1 MPAVEDDF
9 LSKDRLRGWSSYN
22 PNATIEEGA
31 QPMGGQSSSTQTQQS
46 QTAPWE
52 AAQPMLQ
59 SILGQ
64 LSNGLNSTGLT
75 AAETGALN
83 TLQSNAA
90 KGNPYAGQIGE
101 YAQSLLSGGGADAQA
116 GNLRDNLGAFRSQ
129 LTPYANGNMV
139 GNNPALAAQLA
150 QIQTDVANSVNGQ
163 FAAAGRDF
171 SGANQMAYGRGV
183 AAAEAPV
190 IAAQYNQDVANQI
203 AAANTLY
210 NAGNTTSGALSGLQ
224 QNYLANQGQ
233 GVAAAQSAL
242 DAQNY
247 GANATLAAEA
257 QRRGIPV
264 QALGLLA
271 NIGVPIAGLGQQSS
285 GTSTGT
291 QQMSGADQFAKIAGG
306 IGSLLTAYNKSDV
319 RLKEDIA
326 RVGTLFDGTPVYGY
340 RYKGAPAYHIGL
352 MAQDVEK
359 VAPHAV
365 IEING
370 YKAVDYR
377 AATETSRRIHET
389 G

>member
-1 MPAVEDDF
+1 VRKRW
-9 LSKDRLRGWSSYN
+9 LHTLDRHPQTKYHH
-22 PNATIEEGA
+22 PQGA

-59 SILGQ
+59 GILGQ
-64 LSNGLNSTGLT
+64 LSTGLNNTGLT

-90 KGNPYAGQIGE
+90 KGNPYAGQIGG
-101 YAQSLLSGGGADAQA
+101 YARSLLSGGGADAEA

-129 LTPYANGNMV
+129 LTPYANGSMV

-183 AAAEAPV
+183 AAGQAPV

-203 AAANTLY
+203 AAANALY
-210 NAGNTTSGALSGLQ
+210 NAGNTTAGALSGLQ

-271 NIGVPIAGLGQQSS
+271 QIGVPIAGLGNQTN
-285 GTSTGT
+285 GTSTKT
-291 QQMSGADQFAKIAGG
+291 EQMSGADQFSKIAGG
-306 IGSLLTAYNKSDV
+306 IGNLFTGYSNLTKSDM
-319 RLKEDIA
+319 RLKEDIMQ
-326 RVGTLFDGTPVYGY
+326 VGTLFDGTPVYGY

-359 VAPHAV
+359 STPHAV
-365 IEING
+365 VEING

-377 AATETSRRIHET
+377 AATEASRRIHEDR
-389 G
+389 

>member
-1 MPAVEDDF
+1 
-9 LSKDRLRGWSSYN
+9 
-22 PNATIEEGA
+22 
-31 QPMGGQSSSTQTQQS
+31 MGGQSSSTQTQQS

-52 AAQPMLQ
+52 AAQPMLKG
-59 SILGQ
+59 ILTQ
-64 LSNGLNSTGLT
+64 LSTGLNNTGLT
-75 AAETGALN
+75 AAETVALD

-90 KGNPYAGQIGE
+90 GGNPNAGQIGG

-116 GNLRDNLGAFRSQ
+116 GNLRDNLAAFRSQ
-129 LTPYANGNMV
+129 LTPYANGSMV

-150 QIQTDVANSVNGQ
+150 QIRDDVANSVNGQ

-183 AAAEAPV
+183 AAGQAPV
-190 IAAQYNQDVANQI
+190 IAAQYNQDVANQM
-203 AAANTLY
+203 AAANALY
-210 NAGNTTSGALSGLQ
+210 NGGNTTAGALSGLQ

-271 NIGVPIAGLGQQSS
+271 QIGVPIAGLGTQTN
-285 GTSTGT
+285 GTSTTT
-291 QQMSGADQFAKIAGG
+291 QQMSGVDQFSKIAGG
-306 IGSLLTAYNKSDV
+306 ISNLFSGYAGLTKSDM
-319 RLKEDIA
+319 RLKEDIVQ
-326 RVGTLFDGTPVYGY
+326 VGTLFDGTPVYGY

-359 VAPHAV
+359 TAPHAV
-365 IEING
+365 VEIGG

-377 AATETSRRIHET
+377 AATEASRRIREAR
-389 G
+389 

>member
-1 MPAVEDDF
+1 
-9 LSKDRLRGWSSYN
+9 
-22 PNATIEEGA
+22 
-31 QPMGGQSSSTQTQQS
+31 MGGQSSSTQTQQS
-46 QTAPWE
+46 QTAPWQ

-59 SILGQ
+59 GILGQ
-64 LSNGLNSTGLT
+64 LNTGLNNTGLT
-75 AAETGALN
+75 SAETGALN
-83 TLQSNAA
+83 QLSQYASQ
-90 KGNPYAGQIGE
+90 GNPFAGQISN
-101 YAQSLLSGGGADAQA
+101 YANSLLNGGGANAQA
-116 GNLRDNLGAFRSQ
+116 GNVQGNLGTFQNQ
-129 LTPYANGNMV
+129 LTPYANGSMI

-150 QIQTDVANSVNGQ
+150 QIQADVGNSVNGQ

-183 AAAEAPV
+183 AAGEAPV

-203 AAANTLY
+203 NAANALY
-210 NAGNTTSGALSGLQ
+210 NAGNTTAGTLSGMQ
-224 QNYLANQGQ
+224 QNYLGNQGQ
-233 GVAAAQSAL
+233 GAAAAQSAL

-247 GANATLAAEA
+247 AANATLAAEA

-271 NIGVPIAGLGQQSS
+271 QIGVPIAGLGSQSN
-285 GTSTGT
+285 GTTTGT
-291 QQMSGADQFAKIAGG
+291 QQMSGAQQFATLAGG
-306 IGSLLTAYNKSDV
+306 IGNLLGTGAGTGANGALSGGSGLLGLFTRSDR
-319 RLKEDIA
+319 RLKEDIEP
-326 RVGTLFDGTPVYGY
+326 VGTLFDGTPVHGY

-359 VAPHAV
+359 TTPNAV

-377 AATETSRRIHET
+377 AATEASRRIHEA

>member
-1 MPAVEDDF
+1 
-9 LSKDRLRGWSSYN
+9 
-22 PNATIEEGA
+22 
-31 QPMGGQSSSTQTQQS
+31 MGGQSSSTQTQQS

-52 AAQPMLQ
+52 AAQPMLK

-64 LSNGLNSTGLT
+64 LGTGLGNT
-75 AAETGALN
+75 SLTGAEN
-83 TLQSNAA
+83 SAIDTLRSNAA
-90 KGNPYAGQIGE
+90 NGNPYAGQIGG
-101 YAQSLLSGGGADAQA
+101 YAQSLLNGGGADAQA
-116 GNLRDNLGAFRSQ
+116 GNLRGNLDAFRGQ
-129 LTPYANGNMV
+129 LTPYASGSMI
-139 GNNPALAAQLA
+139 GNNPALVSQLA
-150 QIQTDVANSVNGQ
+150 QIRDDVANSVNGQ

-183 AAAEAPV
+183 AAAQAPV

-203 AAANTLY
+203 AAANALY
-210 NAGNTTSGALSGLQ
+210 NAGNTTAGALSGLQ

-271 NIGVPIAGLGQQSS
+271 NIGVPIAGLGTQAS
-285 GTSTGT
+285 GTTTGT
-291 QQMSGADQFAKIAGG
+291 QQMSGADQFGKIAGG
-306 IGSLLTAYNKSDV
+306 IGNLLTGFGGLIKSDM

-326 RVGTLFDGTPVYGY
+326 PVGMLFDGTPVYGY

-359 VAPHAV
+359 TAPHAV

-377 AATETSRRIHET
+377 AATEPSRRLC
-389 G
+389 GAGQ

>member
-1 MPAVEDDF
+1 
-9 LSKDRLRGWSSYN
+9 
-22 PNATIEEGA
+22 
-31 QPMGGQSSSTQTQQS
+31 MGGQSSSTQTQQS
-46 QTAPWE
+46 QTAPW
-52 AAQPMLQ
+52 ATAQPMLQ
-59 SILGQ
+59 GILAQ
-64 LSNGLNSTGLT
+64 LNTGLNNTGLT
-75 AAETGALN
+75 AAETGAIN

-90 KGNPYAGQIGE
+90 KGNPYAGQIDA
-101 YAQSLLSGGGADAQA
+101 YAKSLLGGGGADAQA
-116 GNLRDNLGAFRSQ
+116 GNLRDNLDAFRGQ
-129 LTPYANGNMV
+129 LTPYANGSMV
-139 GNNPALAAQLA
+139 GNNPALVAQLA
-150 QIQTDVANSVNGQ
+150 QIRDDVANSVNGQ

-183 AAAEAPV
+183 AAGQAPV

-203 AAANTLY
+203 AAANALY
-210 NAGNTTSGALSGLQ
+210 NAGNTTAGALSGLQ

-242 DAQNY
+242 NAQNY

-271 NIGVPIAGLGQQSS
+271 QIGVPIAQLGSQSS
-285 GTSTGT
+285 GTSNKTE
-291 QQMSGADQFAKIAGG
+291 QMSGAQQFATLAGG
-306 IGSLLTAYNKSDV
+306 IGNLLGSSGGAGKGGSGVLGLLNWSDR

-326 RVGTLFDGTPVYGY
+326 PVGALFDGTPVYGY

-359 VAPHAV
+359 ISPHAV

-377 AATETSRRIHET
+377 AATEASRRMHESV
-389 G
+389 